1 MSTEKMRASFRL
13 LMLIATPKLTD
24 KALLLFEKGKLPMQ
38 LQAYAHGTAS
48 REMMDMLGLDSGEKS
63 LLLTMMPKTDA
74 DDLLIRLRRELRLGL
89 SGSGIAFTVPISGA
103 NKRVLQMVQQV
114 CQEKPKP
121 EMRRALMQEN
131 DYQIIVALVNQGYS
145 EEVMAAAQFHEEHPD
160 SRMEIFIVDSHAYSM
175 AEGAG
180 VIEAKQKLDAGET
193 MESVIEYL
201 NDKYAKMEILLTAYT
216 LKVIRKS
223 GRISAAAAIAGDLLG
238 IHPIFTL
245 NDGVSQVVKKVR
257 GDKAVVS
264 GMATAMASRMAQGTP
279 YYIGV
284 SDHKY
289 DEEYVEACTKKVGYA
304 PVGIFHLG
312 CAVLSNTGAEAVGLV
327 FEGAKRER

>member
-1 MSTEKMRASFRL
+1 MSKYVV
-13 LMLIATPKLTD
+13 LTD
-24 KALLLFEKGKLPMQ
+24 STCDLPEETAKQHNIDIVCFKIALDGEGYTERVDFTPEQFCEMLKKASGLPTTAQITQFEFFDKFEEYDRQGVEQTLYISIN
-38 LQAYAHGTAS
+38 AG
-48 REMMDMLGLDSGEKS
+48 
-63 LLLTMMPKTDA
+63 
-74 DDLLIRLRRELRLGL
+74 
-89 SGSGIAFTVPISGA
+89 GSGTNAA
-103 NKRVLQMVQQV
+103 
-114 CQEKPKP
+114 
-121 EMRRALMQEN
+121 AH
-131 DYQIIVALVNQGYS
+131 A
-145 EEVMAAAQFHEEHPD
+145 AAAQFHEEHPD

-193 MESVIEYL
+193 MESVVEYL

-257 GDKAVVS
+257 GDKAIVS
-264 GMATAMASRMAQGTP
+264 GMATTMASRMAQGTP

>member
-1 MSTEKMRASFRL
+1 MSKYVV
-13 LMLIATPKLTD
+13 LTD
-24 KALLLFEKGKLPMQ
+24 STCDLPEEAAKQHNIDIVCFKIALDGEGYTERVDFTPEQFCEMLKKASGLPTTAQITQFEFFDKFEEYDRQGVEQTLYISIN
-38 LQAYAHGTAS
+38 AG
-48 REMMDMLGLDSGEKS
+48 
-63 LLLTMMPKTDA
+63 
-74 DDLLIRLRRELRLGL
+74 
-89 SGSGIAFTVPISGA
+89 GSGTNAA
-103 NKRVLQMVQQV
+103 
-114 CQEKPKP
+114 
-121 EMRRALMQEN
+121 AH
-131 DYQIIVALVNQGYS
+131 A
-145 EEVMAAAQFHEEHPD
+145 AAAQFHEEHPD

-193 MESVIEYL
+193 MESVVEYL
-201 NDKYAKMEILLTAYT
+201 NDKYAKTEILLTAYT

-264 GMATAMASRMAQGTP
+264 GMATTIASRMAQGTP

>member
-1 MSTEKMRASFRL
+1 MSKYVV
-13 LMLIATPKLTD
+13 LTD
-24 KALLLFEKGKLPMQ
+24 STCDLPEETAKQHNIDIVCFKIALDGEGYTERVDFTPEQFCEMLKKASGLPTTAQITQFEFFDKFEEYDRQGVEQTLYISIN
-38 LQAYAHGTAS
+38 AG
-48 REMMDMLGLDSGEKS
+48 
-63 LLLTMMPKTDA
+63 
-74 DDLLIRLRRELRLGL
+74 
-89 SGSGIAFTVPISGA
+89 GSGTNAA
-103 NKRVLQMVQQV
+103 
-114 CQEKPKP
+114 
-121 EMRRALMQEN
+121 AH
-131 DYQIIVALVNQGYS
+131 A
-145 EEVMAAAQFHEEHPD
+145 AAAQFHEEHPD

-193 MESVIEYL
+193 MESVVEYL

-264 GMATAMASRMAQGTP
+264 GMVTTMASRMAQGTP

>member
-1 MSTEKMRASFRL
+1 MSKYVV
-13 LMLIATPKLTD
+13 LTD
-24 KALLLFEKGKLPMQ
+24 STCDLPEEAAKQHNIDIVCFKIALDGEGYTERVDFTPEQFCEMLKKASGLPTTAQITQFEFFDKFEEYDRQGVEQTLYISIN
-38 LQAYAHGTAS
+38 AG
-48 REMMDMLGLDSGEKS
+48 
-63 LLLTMMPKTDA
+63 
-74 DDLLIRLRRELRLGL
+74 
-89 SGSGIAFTVPISGA
+89 GSGTNAA
-103 NKRVLQMVQQV
+103 
-114 CQEKPKP
+114 
-121 EMRRALMQEN
+121 AH
-131 DYQIIVALVNQGYS
+131 A
-145 EEVMAAAQFHEEHPD
+145 AAAQFHEEHPD

-193 MESVIEYL
+193 MESVVEYL

-264 GMATAMASRMAQGTP
+264 GMATTMASRMAQGTP

-327 FEGAKRER
+327 FKGAKRER

>member
-1 MSTEKMRASFRL
+1 MSKYVV
-13 LMLIATPKLTD
+13 LTD
-24 KALLLFEKGKLPMQ
+24 STCDLPEEAAKQHNIDIVCFKIALDGEGYTERVDFTPEQFCEMLKKASGLPTTAQITQFEFFDKFEEYDRQGVEQTLYISIN
-38 LQAYAHGTAS
+38 AG
-48 REMMDMLGLDSGEKS
+48 
-63 LLLTMMPKTDA
+63 
-74 DDLLIRLRRELRLGL
+74 
-89 SGSGIAFTVPISGA
+89 GSGTNAA
-103 NKRVLQMVQQV
+103 
-114 CQEKPKP
+114 
-121 EMRRALMQEN
+121 AH
-131 DYQIIVALVNQGYS
+131 A
-145 EEVMAAAQFHEEHPD
+145 AAAQFHEEHPD
-160 SRMEIFIVDSHAYSM
+160 SKMEIFIVDSHAYSM

-193 MESVIEYL
+193 MESVVEYL
-201 NDKYAKMEILLTAYT
+201 NDKYAKMEILLTAYA

-264 GMATAMASRMAQGTP
+264 GMATTMASRMAQGTP

>member
-1 MSTEKMRASFRL
+1 MSKFVV
-13 LMLIATPKLTD
+13 LTD
-24 KALLLFEKGKLPMQ
+24 STCDLPDELAKQHDIDILCFKIALDGEGYTERVDFTPEQFCQMLRNATGLPTTAQITQFEFMERFEEYDRQGVEQTLYISIN
-38 LQAYAHGTAS
+38 AG
-48 REMMDMLGLDSGEKS
+48 
-63 LLLTMMPKTDA
+63 
-74 DDLLIRLRRELRLGL
+74 
-89 SGSGIAFTVPISGA
+89 GSGTNAA
-103 NKRVLQMVQQV
+103 
-114 CQEKPKP
+114 
-121 EMRRALMQEN
+121 AH
-131 DYQIIVALVNQGYS
+131 A
-145 EEVMAAAQFHEEHPD
+145 AAAQFHEEHPD

-193 MESVIEYL
+193 MESVVEYL

-264 GMATAMASRMAQGTP
+264 GMATTMASRMAQGTP

>member
-1 MSTEKMRASFRL
+1 MSKYVV
-13 LMLIATPKLTD
+13 LTD
-24 KALLLFEKGKLPMQ
+24 STCDLPEEAAKQHNIDIVCFKIALDGEGYTERVDFTPEQFCEMLKKASGLPTTAQITQFEFFDKFEEYDRQGVEQTLYISIN
-38 LQAYAHGTAS
+38 AG
-48 REMMDMLGLDSGEKS
+48 
-63 LLLTMMPKTDA
+63 
-74 DDLLIRLRRELRLGL
+74 
-89 SGSGIAFTVPISGA
+89 GSGTNAA
-103 NKRVLQMVQQV
+103 
-114 CQEKPKP
+114 
-121 EMRRALMQEN
+121 AH
-131 DYQIIVALVNQGYS
+131 A
-145 EEVMAAAQFHEEHPD
+145 AAAQFHEEHPD

-193 MESVIEYL
+193 MESVVEYL

-264 GMATAMASRMAQGTP
+264 GMATTMASRMAQGTP

-289 DEEYVEACTKKVGYA
+289 DEEYVEACTKKVGYGWHF
-304 PVGIFHLG
+304 PPGLR
-312 CAVLSNTGAEAVGLV
+312 GAFQHRCGSGRPCL
-327 FEGAKRER
+327 

>member
-1 MSTEKMRASFRL
+1 MSKYVV
-13 LMLIATPKLTD
+13 LTD
-24 KALLLFEKGKLPMQ
+24 STCDLPEEAAKQHNIDIVCFKIALDGEGYTERVDFTPEQFCEMLKKASGLPTTAQITQFEFFDKFEEYDRQGVEQTLYISIN
-38 LQAYAHGTAS
+38 AG
-48 REMMDMLGLDSGEKS
+48 
-63 LLLTMMPKTDA
+63 
-74 DDLLIRLRRELRLGL
+74 
-89 SGSGIAFTVPISGA
+89 GSGTNAA
-103 NKRVLQMVQQV
+103 
-114 CQEKPKP
+114 
-121 EMRRALMQEN
+121 AH
-131 DYQIIVALVNQGYS
+131 A
-145 EEVMAAAQFHEEHPD
+145 AAAQFHEEHPD

-193 MESVIEYL
+193 MESVVEYL

-264 GMATAMASRMAQGTP
+264 VMATTMASRMAQGTP

>member
-1 MSTEKMRASFRL
+1 MSKYVV
-13 LMLIATPKLTD
+13 LTD
-24 KALLLFEKGKLPMQ
+24 STCDLPEEAAKQHNIDIVCFKIALDGEGYTERVDFTPEQFCEMLRKASGLPTTAQITQFEFFDKFEEYDRQGVEQTLYISIN
-38 LQAYAHGTAS
+38 AG
-48 REMMDMLGLDSGEKS
+48 
-63 LLLTMMPKTDA
+63 
-74 DDLLIRLRRELRLGL
+74 
-89 SGSGIAFTVPISGA
+89 GSGTNAA
-103 NKRVLQMVQQV
+103 
-114 CQEKPKP
+114 
-121 EMRRALMQEN
+121 AH
-131 DYQIIVALVNQGYS
+131 A
-145 EEVMAAAQFHEEHPD
+145 AAAQFHEEHPD

-193 MESVIEYL
+193 MESVVEYL

-264 GMATAMASRMAQGTP
+264 SMATTMASRMAQGTP

>member
-1 MSTEKMRASFRL
+1 MNKYVV
-13 LMLIATPKLTD
+13 LTD
-24 KALLLFEKGKLPMQ
+24 STCDLPEEAAKQHNIDIVCFKIALDGEGYTERVDFTPEQFCEMLKKASGLPTTAQITQFEFFDKFEEYDRQGVEQTLYISIN
-38 LQAYAHGTAS
+38 AG
-48 REMMDMLGLDSGEKS
+48 
-63 LLLTMMPKTDA
+63 
-74 DDLLIRLRRELRLGL
+74 
-89 SGSGIAFTVPISGA
+89 GSGTNAA
-103 NKRVLQMVQQV
+103 
-114 CQEKPKP
+114 
-121 EMRRALMQEN
+121 AH
-131 DYQIIVALVNQGYS
+131 A
-145 EEVMAAAQFHEEHPD
+145 AAAQFHEEHPD

-193 MESVIEYL
+193 MESVVEYL

-264 GMATAMASRMAQGTP
+264 GMATMMASRMAQGTP

>member
-1 MSTEKMRASFRL
+1 MSKYVV
-13 LMLIATPKLTD
+13 LTD
-24 KALLLFEKGKLPMQ
+24 STCDLPEEAAKQHNIDIVCFKIALDGEGYTERVDFTPEQFCEMLKKASGLPTTAQITQFEFFDKFEEYDRQGVEQTLYISIN
-38 LQAYAHGTAS
+38 AG
-48 REMMDMLGLDSGEKS
+48 
-63 LLLTMMPKTDA
+63 
-74 DDLLIRLRRELRLGL
+74 
-89 SGSGIAFTVPISGA
+89 GSGTNAA
-103 NKRVLQMVQQV
+103 
-114 CQEKPKP
+114 
-121 EMRRALMQEN
+121 AH
-131 DYQIIVALVNQGYS
+131 A
-145 EEVMAAAQFHEEHPD
+145 AAAQFHEEHPD

-193 MESVIEYL
+193 MESVVEYL

-264 GMATAMASRMAQGTP
+264 GMATTMASRMAQGTP

-327 FEGAKRER
+327 VEGAKRER

>member
-1 MSTEKMRASFRL
+1 MSKYVV
-13 LMLIATPKLTD
+13 LTD
-24 KALLLFEKGKLPMQ
+24 STCDLPEEAAKQHNIDIVCFKIALDGEGYTERVDFTPEQFCEMLKKAPGLPTTAQITQFEFFDKFEEYDRQGVEQTLYISIN
-38 LQAYAHGTAS
+38 AG
-48 REMMDMLGLDSGEKS
+48 
-63 LLLTMMPKTDA
+63 
-74 DDLLIRLRRELRLGL
+74 
-89 SGSGIAFTVPISGA
+89 GSGTNAA
-103 NKRVLQMVQQV
+103 
-114 CQEKPKP
+114 
-121 EMRRALMQEN
+121 AH
-131 DYQIIVALVNQGYS
+131 A
-145 EEVMAAAQFHEEHPD
+145 AAAQFHEEHPD

-193 MESVIEYL
+193 MESVVEYL

-264 GMATAMASRMAQGTP
+264 SMATTMASRMAQGTP

>member
-1 MSTEKMRASFRL
+1 MSKYVV
-13 LMLIATPKLTD
+13 LTD
-24 KALLLFEKGKLPMQ
+24 STCDLPEEAAKQHNIDIVCFKIALDGEGYTERVDFTPEQFCEMLKKASGLPTSAQITQFEFFDKFEEYDRQGVEQTLYISIN
-38 LQAYAHGTAS
+38 AG
-48 REMMDMLGLDSGEKS
+48 
-63 LLLTMMPKTDA
+63 
-74 DDLLIRLRRELRLGL
+74 
-89 SGSGIAFTVPISGA
+89 GSGTNAA
-103 NKRVLQMVQQV
+103 
-114 CQEKPKP
+114 
-121 EMRRALMQEN
+121 AH
-131 DYQIIVALVNQGYS
+131 A
-145 EEVMAAAQFHEEHPD
+145 AAAQFHEEHPD

-193 MESVIEYL
+193 MESVVEYL

-264 GMATAMASRMAQGTP
+264 GMATTMASRIAQGTP

>member
-1 MSTEKMRASFRL
+1 MSKYVV
-13 LMLIATPKLTD
+13 LTD
-24 KALLLFEKGKLPMQ
+24 STCDLPEEAAKQHNIDIVCFKIALDGEGYTERVDFTPEQFCEMLKKASGLPTTAQITQFEFFDKFEEYDRQGVEQTLYISIN
-38 LQAYAHGTAS
+38 AG
-48 REMMDMLGLDSGEKS
+48 
-63 LLLTMMPKTDA
+63 
-74 DDLLIRLRRELRLGL
+74 
-89 SGSGIAFTVPISGA
+89 GSGTNAAAHP
-103 NKRVLQMVQQV
+103 
-114 CQEKPKP
+114 
-121 EMRRALMQEN
+121 
-131 DYQIIVALVNQGYS
+131 
-145 EEVMAAAQFHEEHPD
+145 AAAQFHEEHPD
-160 SRMEIFIVDSHAYSM
+160 SKMEIFIVDSHAYSM

-193 MESVIEYL
+193 MESVVEYL

-264 GMATAMASRMAQGTP
+264 SMATTMASRMAQGTP

>member
-1 MSTEKMRASFRL
+1 MSKYVV
-13 LMLIATPKLTD
+13 LTD
-24 KALLLFEKGKLPMQ
+24 STCDLPEEAAKQHNIDIVCFKIALDGEGYTERVDFTPEQFCEMLKKASGLPTTAQITQFEFFDKFEEYDRQGVEQTLYISIN
-38 LQAYAHGTAS
+38 AG
-48 REMMDMLGLDSGEKS
+48 
-63 LLLTMMPKTDA
+63 
-74 DDLLIRLRRELRLGL
+74 
-89 SGSGIAFTVPISGA
+89 GSGTNAA
-103 NKRVLQMVQQV
+103 
-114 CQEKPKP
+114 
-121 EMRRALMQEN
+121 AH
-131 DYQIIVALVNQGYS
+131 A
-145 EEVMAAAQFHEEHPD
+145 AAAQFHEEHPD

-193 MESVIEYL
+193 MESVVEYP

-264 GMATAMASRMAQGTP
+264 GMATTMASRMAQGTP

>member
-1 MSTEKMRASFRL
+1 MSKYVV
-13 LMLIATPKLTD
+13 LTD
-24 KALLLFEKGKLPMQ
+24 STCDLPEEAAKQHNIDIVCFKIALDGEGYIERVDFTPEQFCEMLKKASGLPTTAQITQFEFFDKFEEYDRQGVEQTLYISIN
-38 LQAYAHGTAS
+38 AG
-48 REMMDMLGLDSGEKS
+48 
-63 LLLTMMPKTDA
+63 
-74 DDLLIRLRRELRLGL
+74 
-89 SGSGIAFTVPISGA
+89 GSGTNAA
-103 NKRVLQMVQQV
+103 
-114 CQEKPKP
+114 
-121 EMRRALMQEN
+121 AH
-131 DYQIIVALVNQGYS
+131 A
-145 EEVMAAAQFHEEHPD
+145 AAAQFHEEHPD

-193 MESVIEYL
+193 MESVVEYL

-245 NDGVSQVVKKVR
+245 NDGMSQVVKKVR
-257 GDKAVVS
+257 GEKAVVS
-264 GMATAMASRMAQGTP
+264 GMATTMASRMAQGTP

>member
-1 MSTEKMRASFRL
+1 MSKYVV
-13 LMLIATPKLTD
+13 LTD
-24 KALLLFEKGKLPMQ
+24 STCDLPEEAAKQHNIDIVCFKIALDGEGYTERVDFTPEQFCEMLKKASGLPTTAQITQFEFFEKFEEYDRQGVEQTLYISIN
-38 LQAYAHGTAS
+38 AG
-48 REMMDMLGLDSGEKS
+48 
-63 LLLTMMPKTDA
+63 
-74 DDLLIRLRRELRLGL
+74 
-89 SGSGIAFTVPISGA
+89 GSGTNAA
-103 NKRVLQMVQQV
+103 
-114 CQEKPKP
+114 
-121 EMRRALMQEN
+121 AH
-131 DYQIIVALVNQGYS
+131 A
-145 EEVMAAAQFHEEHPD
+145 AAAQFHEEHPD

-193 MESVIEYL
+193 MESVVEYL
-201 NDKYAKMEILLTAYT
+201 NDKYAKMEILLTAYA

-264 GMATAMASRMAQGTP
+264 GMATTMASRMAQGTP

>member
-1 MSTEKMRASFRL
+1 MSKYVV
-13 LMLIATPKLTD
+13 LTD
-24 KALLLFEKGKLPMQ
+24 STCDLPEEAAKQHNIDIVCFKIALDGEGYTERVDFTPEQFCEMLKKASGLPTTAQITQFEFFDKFEEYDRQGVEQTLYISIN
-38 LQAYAHGTAS
+38 AG
-48 REMMDMLGLDSGEKS
+48 
-63 LLLTMMPKTDA
+63 
-74 DDLLIRLRRELRLGL
+74 
-89 SGSGIAFTVPISGA
+89 GSGTNAA
-103 NKRVLQMVQQV
+103 
-114 CQEKPKP
+114 
-121 EMRRALMQEN
+121 AH
-131 DYQIIVALVNQGYS
+131 A
-145 EEVMAAAQFHEEHPD
+145 AAAQFHEEHPD

>member
-1 MSTEKMRASFRL
+1 MSKYVV
-13 LMLIATPKLTD
+13 LTD
-24 KALLLFEKGKLPMQ
+24 STCDLPEEAAKQHNIDIVCFKIALDGEGYTERVDFTPEQFCEMLKKASGLPTTAQITQFEFFDKFEEYDRQGVEQTLYISIN
-38 LQAYAHGTAS
+38 AG
-48 REMMDMLGLDSGEKS
+48 
-63 LLLTMMPKTDA
+63 
-74 DDLLIRLRRELRLGL
+74 
-89 SGSGIAFTVPISGA
+89 GSGTNAA
-103 NKRVLQMVQQV
+103 
-114 CQEKPKP
+114 
-121 EMRRALMQEN
+121 AH
-131 DYQIIVALVNQGYS
+131 A
-145 EEVMAAAQFHEEHPD
+145 AAAQFHEEHPD
-160 SRMEIFIVDSHAYSM
+160 SGMEIFIVDSHAYSM

-193 MESVIEYL
+193 MESVVEYL

-257 GDKAVVS
+257 GEKAVVS
-264 GMATAMASRMAQGTP
+264 SMATTMASRMAQGTP

>member
-1 MSTEKMRASFRL
+1 MSKYVV
-13 LMLIATPKLTD
+13 LTD
-24 KALLLFEKGKLPMQ
+24 STCDLPEEAAKQHNIDIVCFKIALDGEGYTERVDFTPEQFCEMLKKASGLPTTAQITQFEFFDKFEEYDRQGVEQTLYISIN
-38 LQAYAHGTAS
+38 AG
-48 REMMDMLGLDSGEKS
+48 
-63 LLLTMMPKTDA
+63 
-74 DDLLIRLRRELRLGL
+74 
-89 SGSGIAFTVPISGA
+89 GSGTNAA
-103 NKRVLQMVQQV
+103 
-114 CQEKPKP
+114 
-121 EMRRALMQEN
+121 AH
-131 DYQIIVALVNQGYS
+131 A
-145 EEVMAAAQFHEEHPD
+145 AAAQFHEEHPD
-160 SRMEIFIVDSHAYSM
+160 SKMEIFIVDSHAYSM

-193 MESVIEYL
+193 MESVVEYL
-201 NDKYAKMEILLTAYT
+201 IDKYAKMEILLTAYT

-264 GMATAMASRMAQGTP
+264 SMATTMASRMAQGTP

-327 FEGAKRER
+327 FEGVKRER

>member
-1 MSTEKMRASFRL
+1 MTKFVV
-13 LMLIATPKLTD
+13 LTD
-24 KALLLFEKGKLPMQ
+24 STCDLPEETAKQHNIDIVCFKSALDGEGYTERVDFTPEQFCEMLKKASGLPTTAQITQFEFFDKFEEYDRQGVEQTLYISIN
-38 LQAYAHGTAS
+38 AG
-48 REMMDMLGLDSGEKS
+48 
-63 LLLTMMPKTDA
+63 
-74 DDLLIRLRRELRLGL
+74 
-89 SGSGIAFTVPISGA
+89 GSGTNAA
-103 NKRVLQMVQQV
+103 
-114 CQEKPKP
+114 
-121 EMRRALMQEN
+121 AH
-131 DYQIIVALVNQGYS
+131 A
-145 EEVMAAAQFHEEHPD
+145 AAAQFHEEHPD

-193 MESVIEYL
+193 MESVVEYL

-257 GDKAVVS
+257 GEKAVVS
-264 GMATAMASRMAQGTP
+264 SMATTMASRMAQGTP

>member
-1 MSTEKMRASFRL
+1 MSKYVV
-13 LMLIATPKLTD
+13 LTD
-24 KALLLFEKGKLPMQ
+24 STCDLPEEAAKQHNIDIVCFKIALDGEGYTERVDFTPEQFCEMLRKASGLPTTAQITQFEFFDKFEEYDRQGVEQTLYISIN
-38 LQAYAHGTAS
+38 AG
-48 REMMDMLGLDSGEKS
+48 
-63 LLLTMMPKTDA
+63 
-74 DDLLIRLRRELRLGL
+74 
-89 SGSGIAFTVPISGA
+89 GSGTNAA
-103 NKRVLQMVQQV
+103 
-114 CQEKPKP
+114 
-121 EMRRALMQEN
+121 AH
-131 DYQIIVALVNQGYS
+131 A
-145 EEVMAAAQFHEEHPD
+145 AAAQFHEEHPD
-160 SRMEIFIVDSHAYSM
+160 SGMEIFIVDSHAYSM

-193 MESVIEYL
+193 MESVVEYL

-257 GDKAVVS
+257 GEKAVVS
-264 GMATAMASRMAQGTP
+264 SMATTMASRMAQGTP

>member
-1 MSTEKMRASFRL
+1 MSKYVV
-13 LMLIATPKLTD
+13 LTD
-24 KALLLFEKGKLPMQ
+24 STCDLPEEAAKQHNIDIVCFKIALDGEGYTERVDFTPEQFCEMLKKASGLPTTAQITQFEFFDKFEEYDRQGVEQTLYISIN
-38 LQAYAHGTAS
+38 AG
-48 REMMDMLGLDSGEKS
+48 
-63 LLLTMMPKTDA
+63 
-74 DDLLIRLRRELRLGL
+74 
-89 SGSGIAFTVPISGA
+89 GSGTNAA
-103 NKRVLQMVQQV
+103 
-114 CQEKPKP
+114 
-121 EMRRALMQEN
+121 AH
-131 DYQIIVALVNQGYS
+131 A
-145 EEVMAAAQFHEEHPD
+145 AAAQFHEEHPD

-193 MESVIEYL
+193 MESVVEYL

-264 GMATAMASRMAQGTP
+264 GMATTMASRMAQGTP

-312 CAVLSNTGAEAVGLV
+312 CAVLTNTGAEAVGLV

>member
-1 MSTEKMRASFRL
+1 MDKYVV
-13 LMLIATPKLTD
+13 LTD
-24 KALLLFEKGKLPMQ
+24 STCDLPEEAAKQHNIDIVCFKIALDGEGYTERVDFTPEQFCEMLKNASGLPTTAQITQFEFFDKFEE
-38 LQAYAHGTAS
+38 Y
-48 REMMDMLGLDSGEKS
+48 D
-63 LLLTMMPKTDA
+63 
-74 DDLLIRLRRELRLGL
+74 RRGVEQVLYISINAG
-89 SGSGIAFTVPISGA
+89 GSGTNAA
-103 NKRVLQMVQQV
+103 
-114 CQEKPKP
+114 
-121 EMRRALMQEN
+121 AH
-131 DYQIIVALVNQGYS
+131 A
-145 EEVMAAAQFHEEHPD
+145 AAAQFHEEHPD
-160 SRMEIFIVDSHAYSM
+160 SKMEIFIVDSHAYSM

-180 VIEAKQKLDAGET
+180 VLEAKQKLDAGET
-193 MESVIEYL
+193 MESIVEYL

-264 GMATAMASRMAQGTP
+264 GMATTMASRMAQGTP

>member
-1 MSTEKMRASFRL
+1 MSKYVV
-13 LMLIATPKLTD
+13 LTD
-24 KALLLFEKGKLPMQ
+24 STCDLPEEAAKQHNIDIVCFKIALDGEGYTERVDFTPEQFCEMLKKASGLPTTAQITQFEFFDKFEEYDRQGVEQTLYISIN
-38 LQAYAHGTAS
+38 AG
-48 REMMDMLGLDSGEKS
+48 
-63 LLLTMMPKTDA
+63 
-74 DDLLIRLRRELRLGL
+74 
-89 SGSGIAFTVPISGA
+89 GSGTNAA
-103 NKRVLQMVQQV
+103 
-114 CQEKPKP
+114 
-121 EMRRALMQEN
+121 AH
-131 DYQIIVALVNQGYS
+131 A
-145 EEVMAAAQFHEEHPD
+145 AAAQFHEEHPD

-193 MESVIEYL
+193 MESVVEYL

-264 GMATAMASRMAQGTP
+264 SMATTMASRMAQGTP

>member
-1 MSTEKMRASFRL
+1 MSKYVV
-13 LMLIATPKLTD
+13 LTD
-24 KALLLFEKGKLPMQ
+24 STCDLPEEAAKQHNIDIVCFKIALDGEGYTERVDFTPEQFCEMLKKASGLPTTAQITQFEFFDKFEEYDRQGVE
-38 LQAYAHGTAS
+38 QALYISINAG
-48 REMMDMLGLDSGEKS
+48 
-63 LLLTMMPKTDA
+63 
-74 DDLLIRLRRELRLGL
+74 
-89 SGSGIAFTVPISGA
+89 GSGTNAA
-103 NKRVLQMVQQV
+103 
-114 CQEKPKP
+114 
-121 EMRRALMQEN
+121 AH
-131 DYQIIVALVNQGYS
+131 A
-145 EEVMAAAQFHEEHPD
+145 AAAQFHEEHPD

-193 MESVIEYL
+193 MESVVEYL

-264 GMATAMASRMAQGTP
+264 GMATTMASRMAQGTP

>member
-1 MSTEKMRASFRL
+1 MSKYVV
-13 LMLIATPKLTD
+13 LTD
-24 KALLLFEKGKLPMQ
+24 STCDLPEEAAKQHNIDIVCFKIALDGEGYTERVDFTPEQFCEMLKKASGLPTTAQITQFEFFDKFEEYDRQGVEQTLYISIN
-38 LQAYAHGTAS
+38 AG
-48 REMMDMLGLDSGEKS
+48 
-63 LLLTMMPKTDA
+63 
-74 DDLLIRLRRELRLGL
+74 
-89 SGSGIAFTVPISGA
+89 GSGTNAA
-103 NKRVLQMVQQV
+103 
-114 CQEKPKP
+114 
-121 EMRRALMQEN
+121 AH
-131 DYQIIVALVNQGYS
+131 A
-145 EEVMAAAQFHEEHPD
+145 AAAQFHEEHPD

-175 AEGAG
+175 GEGAG

-193 MESVIEYL
+193 MESVVEYL

-264 GMATAMASRMAQGTP
+264 GMATTMASRMAQGTP

>member
-1 MSTEKMRASFRL
+1 MSKYVV
-13 LMLIATPKLTD
+13 LTD
-24 KALLLFEKGKLPMQ
+24 STCDLPEEAAKQHNLDIVCFKIALDGEGYTERVDFTPEQFCEMLKKASGLPTTAQITQFEFFDKFEEYDRQGVEQTLYISIN
-38 LQAYAHGTAS
+38 AG
-48 REMMDMLGLDSGEKS
+48 
-63 LLLTMMPKTDA
+63 
-74 DDLLIRLRRELRLGL
+74 
-89 SGSGIAFTVPISGA
+89 GSGTNAA
-103 NKRVLQMVQQV
+103 
-114 CQEKPKP
+114 
-121 EMRRALMQEN
+121 AH
-131 DYQIIVALVNQGYS
+131 A
-145 EEVMAAAQFHEEHPD
+145 AAAQFHEEHPD

-193 MESVIEYL
+193 MESVVEYL
-201 NDKYAKMEILLTAYT
+201 NDKYAKMVILLTAYT

-264 GMATAMASRMAQGTP
+264 SMATTMASRMAQGTP

>member
-1 MSTEKMRASFRL
+1 MSKYVV
-13 LMLIATPKLTD
+13 LTD
-24 KALLLFEKGKLPMQ
+24 STCDLPEEAAKQHNIDIVCFKIALDGEGYTERVDFTPEQFCEMLKKASGMPTTAQITQFEFFDKFEEYDRQGVEQTLYISIN
-38 LQAYAHGTAS
+38 AG
-48 REMMDMLGLDSGEKS
+48 
-63 LLLTMMPKTDA
+63 
-74 DDLLIRLRRELRLGL
+74 
-89 SGSGIAFTVPISGA
+89 GSGTNAA
-103 NKRVLQMVQQV
+103 
-114 CQEKPKP
+114 
-121 EMRRALMQEN
+121 AH
-131 DYQIIVALVNQGYS
+131 A
-145 EEVMAAAQFHEEHPD
+145 AAAQFHEEHPD

-193 MESVIEYL
+193 MESVVEYL

-264 GMATAMASRMAQGTP
+264 GMATTMASRMAQGTP

>member
-1 MSTEKMRASFRL
+1 MSKYVV
-13 LMLIATPKLTD
+13 LTD
-24 KALLLFEKGKLPMQ
+24 STCDLPEEAAKQHNIDIVCFKIALDGEGYTERVDFTPEQFCEMLKKASGLPTTAQITQFEFFDKFEEYDRQGVEQTLYISIN
-38 LQAYAHGTAS
+38 AG
-48 REMMDMLGLDSGEKS
+48 
-63 LLLTMMPKTDA
+63 
-74 DDLLIRLRRELRLGL
+74 
-89 SGSGIAFTVPISGA
+89 GSGTNAA
-103 NKRVLQMVQQV
+103 
-114 CQEKPKP
+114 
-121 EMRRALMQEN
+121 AH
-131 DYQIIVALVNQGYS
+131 A
-145 EEVMAAAQFHEEHPD
+145 AAAQFHEEHPD

-193 MESVIEYL
+193 MESVVEYL

-238 IHPIFTL
+238 IHPIFML

-264 GMATAMASRMAQGTP
+264 SMATTMASRMAQGTP

>member
-1 MSTEKMRASFRL
+1 MSKYVV
-13 LMLIATPKLTD
+13 LTD
-24 KALLLFEKGKLPMQ
+24 STCDLPEEAAKQHNIDIVCFKIALDGEGYTERVDFTPEQFCEMLKKASGLPTTAQITQFEFFDKFEEYDRQDVEQTLYISINAG
-38 LQAYAHGTAS
+38 
-48 REMMDMLGLDSGEKS
+48 
-63 LLLTMMPKTDA
+63 
-74 DDLLIRLRRELRLGL
+74 
-89 SGSGIAFTVPISGA
+89 GSGTNAA
-103 NKRVLQMVQQV
+103 
-114 CQEKPKP
+114 
-121 EMRRALMQEN
+121 AH
-131 DYQIIVALVNQGYS
+131 A
-145 EEVMAAAQFHEEHPD
+145 AAAQFHEEHPD

-193 MESVIEYL
+193 MESVVEYL

-257 GDKAVVS
+257 GEKAVVS
-264 GMATAMASRMAQGTP
+264 SMATTMASRMAQGTP

>member
-1 MSTEKMRASFRL
+1 MSKYVV
-13 LMLIATPKLTD
+13 LTD
-24 KALLLFEKGKLPMQ
+24 STCDLPEEAAKQHNIDIVCFKIALDGEGYTERVDFTPEQFCEMLKKASALPTTAQITQFEFFDKFEEYDRQGVEQTLYISIN
-38 LQAYAHGTAS
+38 AG
-48 REMMDMLGLDSGEKS
+48 
-63 LLLTMMPKTDA
+63 
-74 DDLLIRLRRELRLGL
+74 
-89 SGSGIAFTVPISGA
+89 GSGTNAA
-103 NKRVLQMVQQV
+103 
-114 CQEKPKP
+114 
-121 EMRRALMQEN
+121 AH
-131 DYQIIVALVNQGYS
+131 A
-145 EEVMAAAQFHEEHPD
+145 AAAQFHEEHPD

-193 MESVIEYL
+193 MESVVEYL

-216 LKVIRKS
+216 LKVIRK
-223 GRISAAAAIAGDLLG
+223 ISAAAAIAGDLLG

-264 GMATAMASRMAQGTP
+264 GMATTMASRMAQGTP

>member
-1 MSTEKMRASFRL
+1 MSKYVV
-13 LMLIATPKLTD
+13 LTD
-24 KALLLFEKGKLPMQ
+24 STCDLPEEAAKQHNIDIVCFKIALDGEGYTERVDFTPEQFCEMLKKASGLPTTAQITQFEFFDKFEEYDRQGVEQTLYISIN
-38 LQAYAHGTAS
+38 AG
-48 REMMDMLGLDSGEKS
+48 
-63 LLLTMMPKTDA
+63 
-74 DDLLIRLRRELRLGL
+74 
-89 SGSGIAFTVPISGA
+89 GSGTNAA
-103 NKRVLQMVQQV
+103 
-114 CQEKPKP
+114 
-121 EMRRALMQEN
+121 AH
-131 DYQIIVALVNQGYS
+131 A
-145 EEVMAAAQFHEEHPD
+145 AAAQFHEEHPD

-193 MESVIEYL
+193 MESVVEYL

-216 LKVIRKS
+216 LKVSRKP
-223 GRISAAAAIAGDLLG
+223 GRISAAAASAGDLLG

-264 GMATAMASRMAQGTP
+264 GMATTMASRMAQGTP